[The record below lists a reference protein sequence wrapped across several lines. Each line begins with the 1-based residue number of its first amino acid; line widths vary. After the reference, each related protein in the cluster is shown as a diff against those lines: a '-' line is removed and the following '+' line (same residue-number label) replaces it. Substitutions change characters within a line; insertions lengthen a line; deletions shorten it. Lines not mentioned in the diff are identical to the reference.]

1 MTTEQNMRIELKWRN
16 GIARTVTT
24 GKCQKVV
31 IIAKQSHLVKIPQ

>member
-1 MTTEQNMRIELKWRN
+1 MPTEQNMRIELKWRK
-16 GIARTVTT
+16 GITRTVTT